1 MLHIY
6 KIKEAI
12 YSYVEESNMS
22 DDKIRTNNINCNTD
36 FNKIILNQF
45 SVDVLNSDSIK
56 YYIID
61 ISVAN
66 NTQSFFKLDQMDLLS
81 SIGAIAKG
89 KGDKEFHPTL
99 GGLLFFGNY
108 KEIKQLLP
116 NFRYFY
122 GEKDELDK
130 SYFNI
135 IQTDNYNSW
144 SGNLYDFFNGV
155 LKSFIK
161 DCKIPSAVEGLRR
174 REESPITPILKEVLV
189 NALLNVDYTKN
200 EGLHIIRNISD
211 KTIKMFVTGSQN
223 KEIEYI
229 RSFKNIKPSNKGM
242 YKMFYLMGEGK
253 KIKLGFNFFHR
264 ALRNLNCDLSF
275 SEASDSDSNSY
286 VLVRYNKY
294 KYIKDQ
300 QTKSNEFRF
309 LSDKDNLTSYEKIV
323 LAFIRDDINI
333 SIDNLAN
340 NCNKSTLFVGQIIA
354 SLIKKGEIEDSFDE
368 NAHWTIL

>member
-1 MLHIY
+1 
-6 KIKEAI
+6 
-12 YSYVEESNMS
+12 MS
-22 DDKIRTNNINCNTD
+22 DDKIGINNINCNTD

-45 SVDVLNSDSIK
+45 TVDVLNSDSIK

-66 NTQSFFKLDQMDLLS
+66 NTQSFFKLDQIDLLS
-81 SIGAIAKG
+81 SIGAIAKD

-108 KEIKQLLP
+108 KEIKQVLP
-116 NFRYFY
+116 NFKFFF
-122 GEKDELDK
+122 GENDDLDK

-135 IQTDNYNSW
+135 IQTDDYDTW
-144 SGNLYDFFNGV
+144 SGNIYDFFNGV

-161 DCKIPSAVEGLRR
+161 DCKIPSRVEGLRR

-189 NALLNVDYTKN
+189 NAILNVDYTKN
-200 EGLHIIRNISD
+200 EGLHVLRNISG
-211 KTIKMFVTGSQN
+211 KTIKMFVSGNQN
-223 KEIEYI
+223 KEVEYI
-229 RSFKNIKPSNKGM
+229 RSFKNIKTANKGM

-253 KIKLGFNFFHR
+253 KIKLGFNFFYR

-275 SEASDSDSNSY
+275 FEAQDEESKSY
-286 VLVRYNKY
+286 VLVRYSKY

-300 QTKSNEFRF
+300 QNKSNEFRY
-309 LSDKDNLTSYEKIV
+309 LSDKVNLTSYEKIV

-333 SIDNLAN
+333 SIDNLAT
-340 NCNKSTLFVGQIIA
+340 NCNKSTVFIEQVIT
-354 SLIKKGEIEDSFDE
+354 SLIKKGEIEDSVDE